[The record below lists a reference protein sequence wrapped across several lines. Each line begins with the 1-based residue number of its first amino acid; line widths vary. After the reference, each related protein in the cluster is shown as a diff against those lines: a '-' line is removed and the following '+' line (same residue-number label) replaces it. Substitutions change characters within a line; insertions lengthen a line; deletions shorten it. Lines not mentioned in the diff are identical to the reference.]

1 MGILHKLAASVALIG
16 VAATAVAAAAGTPT
30 TPDGRP
36 CACGDAPTVAG
47 SYASASLV
55 LRATPVVSF
64 KHEGVHYYTLDD
76 VTHFKGCAALSA
88 QPTVA
93 LTPTADGCA
102 AALTLNVSSL
112 LFLRDGARV
121 SACDAHAAWADVS
134 PADAALLASKRVCWA
149 GCGRGERPRRC
160 AEDPC
165 ARAVPPCADAVRC
178 VADKC
183 GGCWAR
189 WLDRTGARAECPSG
203 PLMGLEMGEDERVD
217 DVHVVGA

>member
-1 MGILHKLAASVALIG
+1 MGILHKLATSVALMS
-16 VAATAVAAAAGTPT
+16 VAATAVAAAPGTPT

-36 CACGDAPTVAG
+36 CACGDAPSVAA
-47 SYASASLV
+47 SYASATLV

-64 KHEGVHYYTLDD
+64 KRDGVRYYTLDD
-76 VTHFKGCAALSA
+76 VTHFKGCATLSA

-93 LTPTADGCA
+93 LTPTADGCR

-121 SACDAHAAWADVS
+121 AACDTHAAWADMS
-134 PADAALLASKRVCWA
+134 PADAALLASKRVCGA
-149 GCGRGERPRRC
+149 GCAWGEGPREC

-178 VADKC
+178 VADRC
-183 GGCWAR
+183 GGCFAR
-189 WLDRTGARAECPSG
+189 WLDVTGSRAECPTG
-203 PLMGLEMGEDERVD
+203 PLMGLEMGEAERVED
-217 DVHVVGA
+217 AHVVGA